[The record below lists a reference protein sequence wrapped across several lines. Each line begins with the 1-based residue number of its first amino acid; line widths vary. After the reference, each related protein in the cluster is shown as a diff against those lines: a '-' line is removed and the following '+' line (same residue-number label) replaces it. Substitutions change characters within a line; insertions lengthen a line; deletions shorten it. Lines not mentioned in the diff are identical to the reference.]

1 MKKTQKVIVILNG
14 ERVGLLENSAYEIG
28 HYMANIHEVN
38 ELQFKQTDG
47 QTLFKS
53 QFNQIREVADPTWL
67 YEELSPLIEQLAKN
81 KKFIEDIVLQPLGQ
95 YQ

>member
-14 ERVGLLENSAYEIG
+14 GRVGLLENNAYEIG

-53 QFNQIREVADPTWL
+53 QFNQIREVADPQWL
-67 YEELSPLIEQLAKN
+67 YEDLSPIIEPLTKNKELIEE
-81 KKFIEDIVLQPLGQ
+81 IILQPLGQ